1 MEYTEKTYTEQER
14 RQAAYALNLCAVSVA
29 QIVDYNDKYI
39 LEQEYDAILNN
50 LNLEQMP
57 KDEAL
62 LNILTELLNVIT
74 FFRIQEG
81 KKALVERKY
90 QERMKNAVW
99 NAVPNIGMVVAGGNL
114 ATMAISLATQVG
126 IGYMNYR
133 KEKAQ
138 GTFEKEQAEM
148 ELEFTAIEQ
157 FNALKR
163 ELFTT
168 AWKLAAEYCFPDDYR
183 LTERQIKQY
192 NAILMDVDQLRKYE
206 RLEAVQEQFNA
217 YPPFW
222 YFFGHA
228 ASLVAIEARK
238 AGDGI
243 TASQYLSRAKR
254 HFERY
259 GELDKS
265 NLLRE
270 DQLTAS
276 WALEYVD
283 LLYLTGEADREKVAE
298 LLGRAVKTSGNAND
312 VLQLCAMYYLRID
325 QPDLAARLFRILV
338 NEGYNIETNARLLS
352 AVYVRKFLRTPGDA
366 EIQAD
371 YWSLSQKSGG
381 ALLVPLPEPGENA
394 SAESVEAE
402 YLSKQGAALQRDYR
416 SAINQFERKYAI
428 KVNRLFCVP
437 ARNHGLPDEY
447 FSGSKQAQDQRAAD
461 AEAALKDTR
470 KTDGLF
476 NLDFPVQ
483 YIDTLNEMLEALS
496 QFPAFAEN
504 KASLVRVLRQD
515 VKCLRDEMSTTHAA
529 MENTLGGRD
538 NGFTMRQY
546 SSMQDHLSLYACG
559 RRFFDDFK
567 NKAMDMLDSFDGPD
581 ALTQAELTLAEF
593 CQAQQLSLPPA
604 EQRPAGRGLVQEPAG
619 SYLTYKLI
627 GLSESMLEDQ
637 RKMQELMSEMKRAS
651 ADAAPSMVSK
661 SGTAAFLLPGQP
673 EFESYFQN
681 AKLKNPE
688 RVAQEHVAA
697 ILDDKSGQDFDLL
710 FTLKGLVTV
719 RNNQVAKDPIPYS
732 SITLEKN
739 GKREKLVLS
748 LGRDYGNKSVQI
760 SRLYQFIGELDT
772 LTVKNS

>member
-1 MEYTEKTYTEQER
+1 MEHAGKDYTEQER

-57 KDEAL
+57 KDDAL

-81 KKALVERKY
+81 KKALVEREY

-99 NAVPNIGMVVAGGNL
+99 SAVPNIGMVVAGGDL

-138 GTFEKEQAEM
+138 GAFEKERAEM

-192 NAILMDVDQLRKYE
+192 NAILMDVDRLRKYE
-206 RLEAVQEQFNA
+206 RLEAVQEQFKA

-228 ASLVAIEARK
+228 ASLVAIEARET
-238 AGDGI
+238 GDE
-243 TASQYLSRAKR
+243 AAARQYLNRAKQ

-259 GELDKS
+259 GELDKF

-283 LLYLTGEADREKVAE
+283 LLYLTGEADRGKVAE
-298 LLGRAVKTSGNAND
+298 LLERTVKMSGNAND

-338 NEGYNIETNARLLS
+338 NEGYNVDTNARLLS
-352 AVYVRKFLRTPGDA
+352 GVYVRKLLRTPGDS
-366 EIQAD
+366 EVQAA

-381 ALLVPLPEPGENA
+381 ALLVPLPVPGGNDG
-394 SAESVEAE
+394 AESVEAE
-402 YLSKQGAALQRDYR
+402 YLSRQRAALQRDYR

-428 KVNRLFCVP
+428 KVKRLICIP

-447 FSGSKQAQDQRAAD
+447 FSGGKEAQNQRAAD
-461 AEAALKDTR
+461 AKAALKDLKR
-470 KTDGLF
+470 TDGLF
-476 NLDFPVQ
+476 NLDFPFQ

-496 QFPAFAEN
+496 RFPSFTEN
-504 KASLVRVLRQD
+504 KDALIRVLRQD
-515 VKCLRDEMSTTHAA
+515 VKSLRGEMETARAA
-529 MENTLGGRD
+529 MENTLQGQDG
-538 NGFTMRQY
+538 GFTMEHY
-546 SSMQDHLSLYACG
+546 KSMRDRLSLYTCG
-559 RRFFDDFK
+559 RRFFDDLK
-567 NKAMDMLDSFDGPD
+567 NRTVDTLDSLDTPD

-593 CQAQQLSLPPA
+593 CQVQELTLQ
-604 EQRPAGRGLVQEPAG
+604 PAGQRLKGTGLAQESAG
-619 SYLTYKLI
+619 EYLSYKLV
-627 GLSESMLEDQ
+627 GVSEAELEDR
-637 RKMQELMSEMKRAS
+637 RKTQELLSEMKKAA
-651 ADAAPSMVSK
+651 ADAAPNMSLRPD
-661 SGTAAFLLPGQP
+661 TAVFLLPGQL

-681 AKLKNPE
+681 AKLRNPE
-688 RVAQEHVAA
+688 RVIQEHVAA
-697 ILDDKSGQDFDLL
+697 ILDDRSGQDFDLL
-710 FTLKGLVTV
+710 FTLEGLVIV
-719 RNNQVAKDPIPYS
+719 RNNQVAKTALPYS
-732 SITLEKN
+732 GVKLEKG

-748 LGRDYGNKSVQI
+748 QGRDYVNKNVQV
-760 SRLYQFIGELDT
+760 SRLHQLICELDA